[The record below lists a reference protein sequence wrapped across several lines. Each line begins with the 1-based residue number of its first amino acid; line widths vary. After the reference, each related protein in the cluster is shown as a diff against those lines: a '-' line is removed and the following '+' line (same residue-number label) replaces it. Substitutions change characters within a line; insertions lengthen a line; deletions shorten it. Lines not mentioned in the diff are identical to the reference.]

1 MTALP
6 PSLTVSADTHWL
18 GPVLEMA
25 AQAGSDWAFA
35 PSGGLRVATLTPAMD
50 AGCAGAARAFA
61 RLTLHRWGIAERAD
75 DILTVVSELM
85 TNAWRHALPGA
96 ARTSVQLGVMHAGRG
111 LLCAVADP
119 SPRPPVQRELGQLG
133 ETGRGLQVIAALS
146 DGWGCTVPV
155 ETGKIVWAMFAAVR
169 AW

>member
-1 MTALP
+1 MTAQP
-6 PSLTVSADTHWL
+6 QSLTVSADSHWL
-18 GPVLEMA
+18 GPLLEIA
-25 AQAGSDWAFA
+25 AAAGSDWALA
-35 PSGGLRVATLTPAMD
+35 PSGGIRVATLTPAMD

-75 DILTVVSELM
+75 DILTVASELM
-85 TNAWRHALPGA
+85 TNAWRHALPGT
-96 ARTSVQLGVMHAGRG
+96 ARTTVQLGVLLAGRG

-119 SPRPPVQRELGQLG
+119 SPRPPVQRELGHLG

-146 DGWGCTVPV
+146 DSWGCTVPV

-169 AW
+169 GW